1 MYAPQ
6 VNIALRAARR
16 AGTFLRRA
24 AEDARHLTV
33 EQKGHN
39 DFVTQVDRAC
49 EAQLIEALQRAYP
62 HHSFLGEECGFIKG
76 QGDDAEW
83 QWIIDPLDGTTN
95 FIHGIP
101 QFAISIALAHKGRIE
116 HGVIYDPMR
125 EEEFTASRGRGAAFN
140 GRRIRVT
147 KHNTL
152 QGSLIGTG
160 VPFRP
165 NQMQHLD
172 AYMNML
178 QDIIQ
183 TTSGVRRAGSAA
195 LDLAWVAAGRLDGFW
210 ETGLA
215 SWDIAAGSLLIREA
229 GGLVGDLAGGNNY
242 LDSGNIVAANPKLFK
257 ALLQTFQPHLT
268 DALKR

>member
-24 AEDARHLTV
+24 ADDARHLSV
-33 EQKGHN
+33 EKKGHN

-49 EAQLIEALQRAYP
+49 EAQLIEALQRSYP
-62 HHSFLGEECGFIKG
+62 HHSFLGEESGHIAG
-76 QGDDAEW
+76 QGDDAHW

-116 HGVIYDPMR
+116 HAVVYDPMR
-125 EEEFTASRGRGAAFN
+125 EEEFTASRGRGATCN

-147 KHNTL
+147 PQSTL
-152 QGSLIGTG
+152 QGALLGTG
-160 VPFRP
+160 LPFRP
-165 NQMQHLD
+165 DQMQHLD
-172 AYMNML
+172 DYLNIL
-178 QDIIQ
+178 QDMVQ
-183 TTSGVRRAGSAA
+183 TTSGIRRAGSAA

-210 ETGLA
+210 EFGLS
-215 SWDIAAGSLLIREA
+215 SWDIAAGTLLIREA
-229 GGLVGDLAGGNNY
+229 GGLVSDLAGGSNY

-257 ALLQTFQPHLT
+257 AMLQSFQPHLT

>member
-83 QWIIDPLDGTTN
+83 QWIIDPLDGNTN
-95 FIHGIP
+95 FILGLP
-101 QFAISIALAHKGRIE
+101 QFAIHLLLTTTWRIKQ
-116 HGVIYDPMR
+116 
-125 EEEFTASRGRGAAFN
+125 AS
-140 GRRIRVT
+140 
-147 KHNTL
+147 H
-152 QGSLIGTG
+152 
-160 VPFRP
+160 
-165 NQMQHLD
+165 
-172 AYMNML
+172 Y
-178 QDIIQ
+178 
-183 TTSGVRRAGSAA
+183 
-195 LDLAWVAAGRLDGFW
+195 
-210 ETGLA
+210 
-215 SWDIAAGSLLIREA
+215 
-229 GGLVGDLAGGNNY
+229 
-242 LDSGNIVAANPKLFK
+242 
-257 ALLQTFQPHLT
+257 
-268 DALKR
+268 